1 MVIELKDIVAG
12 GKTYRGRIVSIC
24 YNFDDNG
31 TPTPEWCGQ
40 AVLWEKSVG
49 SVVVDIT
56 AATLEGLPAAAK
68 AAIP

>member
-1 MVIELKDIVAG
+1 MIIPLKDIVAS
-12 GKTYRGRIVSIC
+12 GKTWRGRIVHIC

-31 TPTPEWCGQ
+31 TPTPEWC
-40 AVLWEKSVG
+40 AT
-49 SVVVDIT
+49 VVVRSQATVHRLDIT